1 MRASP
6 GASTI
11 GSVHTPLASQ
21 VTDAAVA
28 APDPSTSDSG
38 AVRNAP
44 AATFQ
49 CDCGTTPA
57 LSPAAMTTVVS
68 ALKSTPIGSRGG
80 SGATGT
86 IWIPF
91 TGARRTPDTGVVVAA
106 RSVKPVA
113 SMVKRT

>member
-6 GASTI
+6 GASMM

-21 VTDAAVA
+21 VIDAPVA
-28 APDPSTSDSG
+28 APDPSTNDSG
-38 AVRNAP
+38 AVRNGP

-57 LSPAAMTTVVS
+57 LSVAAMTTVAS
-68 ALKSTPIGSRGG
+68 ALKSTPIGNRGG

-91 TGARRTPDTGVVVAA
+91 TGARRTPDTGVVGAP
-106 RSVKPVA
+106 RSLKPVG
-113 SMVKRT
+113 SMLKRT